1 MSVDIKVISV
11 DEKMGKVILMLKG
24 YIYIIY
30 MLYIRLWLYSITR
43 IIKSIIYSLTQLLG
57 HIKGA

>member
-30 MLYIRLWLYSITR
+30 ILYIRLWLYSITR
-43 IIKSIIYSLTQLLG
+43 IIKGIIYSLTQLLG